1 MMKRIILTGGGS
13 AGHVT
18 PNLALIPELRR
29 EGWDISYIGTA
40 EGIERELI
48 TPTGIQYYTIA
59 AGKLRRYRDLK
70 NLTDPFRVL
79 KGIGQAFRII
89 KRLRPNVV
97 FSKGGFVAV
106 PVVVG
111 AWLNRVPVV
120 AHESDLTPGLANKLS
135 FPFVTK
141 ICATFPETVAYLPRR
156 KGVLTGSPIRP
167 ELLRGNAQDG
177 LKETG
182 FAGAKPVLLAIGGSL
197 GAAHINEALREALP
211 DLQAEFDIIHICG
224 KGKIEQS
231 LIARPGYRQYEYVRA
246 ELADLL
252 AAADLVVSRAG
263 ANFLFELLA
272 LKKPTLLIPLPKG
285 SSRGDQILNAASFQ
299 KQGFSMVLPDE
310 ALTAASLTE
319 AVAELYGKR
328 KTMIAA
334 MEAYPLRD
342 GVGAVMQQ
350 IKNTAR
356 NAGNAVAALPNS

>member
-1 MMKRIILTGGGS
+1 MKRIILTGGGS

-40 EGIERELI
+40 DGIERELI
-48 TPTGIQYYTIA
+48 TPTGIQYYSIA
-59 AGKLRRYRDLK
+59 AGKLRRYRDIK

-79 KGIGQAFRII
+79 KGIGQAFAII
-89 KRLRPNVV
+89 KRLRPSVI

-120 AHESDLTPGLANKLS
+120 AHESDLTPGLANRLS
-135 FPFVTK
+135 FTFVTK
-141 ICATFPETVAYLPRR
+141 ICATFPETIKYLPKK

-167 ELLRGNAQDG
+167 ELLRGNAQGG
-177 LKETG
+177 LREAG
-182 FAGAKPVLLAIGGSL
+182 FAGSKPVLLVIGGSL
-197 GAAHINEALREALP
+197 GATHINEVLREALP
-211 DLQAEFDIIHICG
+211 DLLDEFDIIHICG

-231 LIARPGYRQYEYVRA
+231 LIDKSGYRQYEYVRA

-272 LKKPTLLIPLPKG
+272 LKKPMLLIPLPKG
-285 SSRGDQILNAASFQ
+285 SSRGDQILNAESFQ
-299 KQGFSMVLPDE
+299 KQGFSMVLADE
-310 ALTAASLTE
+310 TLTAASLTE
-319 AVAELYGKR
+319 AVAELHGR
-328 KTMIAA
+328 RATFISA

-342 GVGAVMQQ
+342 GVSAVMQQ
-350 IKNTAR
+350 IKNTADGR
-356 NAGNAVAALPNS
+356 TLPGRVK

>member
-1 MMKRIILTGGGS
+1 MKRIILTGGGT

-18 PNLALIPELRR
+18 PNLALIPKLRR

-40 EGIERELI
+40 DGIERELI
-48 TPTGIQYYTIA
+48 TPTGIQYHSIA
-59 AGKLRRYRDLK
+59 AGKLRRYRDIK

-79 KGIGQAFRII
+79 KGIGQAFGII
-89 KRLRPNVV
+89 RRLRPNVI

-135 FPFVTK
+135 FPFVKK
-141 ICATFPETVAYLPRR
+141 ICATFPETLKYLPQK

-167 ELLRGNAQDG
+167 ELLRGNPAAG
-177 LKETG
+177 LKEAG
-182 FAGAKPVLLAIGGSL
+182 FDGSKPVLMAIGGSL
-197 GAAHINEALREALP
+197 GATHINEVLREALP
-211 DLQAEFDIIHICG
+211 TLLSDFDIIHICG

-231 LIARPGYRQYEYVRA
+231 LLNKPGYRQYEYVRA

-252 AAADLVVSRAG
+252 AAADVVVSRAG

-272 LKKPTLLIPLPKG
+272 LKKPSLLIPLPKG
-285 SSRGDQILNAASFQ
+285 SSRGDQILNAESFR
-299 KQGFSMVLPDE
+299 KQGFSMVLQDE
-310 ALTAASLTE
+310 ALTSASLIQ
-319 AVAELYGKR
+319 AVTELYAR
-328 KTMIAA
+328 RAAFMAA

-342 GVGAVMQQ
+342 GVSAVMQQ
-350 IKNTAR
+350 IKSVFQFPGR
-356 NAGNAVAALPNS
+356 HDMI